1 MSDCLFCKFVRNELP
16 TRLVYRDALVMAFED
31 INPQAPH
38 HILIIPTKHI
48 ASVNELTAED
58 SETVGQMYLTAQK
71 IAHDRGFAADGYRTV
86 LNTGP
91 NAGQTVFHMHLHLLA
106 GRALRWP
113 PG

>member
-1 MSDCLFCKFVRNELP
+1 MSDCLFCKFVRDEIP
-16 TRLVYRDALVMAFED
+16 TRLAYRDEKVMAFED
-31 INPQAPH
+31 INPQAPN

-58 SETVGQMYLTAQK
+58 SETVGQMYLIAQK
-71 IAHDRGFAADGYRTV
+71 IAQERGFAADGYRAV
-86 LNTGP
+86 INTGP
-91 NAGQTVFHMHLHLLA
+91 NAGQTVFHLHLHLLA